1 MKNQFRKNN
10 FQMDDLFEI
19 FNVRKFWFLM
29 YNGGYDEIRIFGF
42 NMGGY
47 SKLETCDREVVYNI
61 RFRGGIDSLQNSSQN
76 VSYR

>member
-1 MKNQFRKNN
+1 
-10 FQMDDLFEI
+10 
-19 FNVRKFWFLM
+19 M